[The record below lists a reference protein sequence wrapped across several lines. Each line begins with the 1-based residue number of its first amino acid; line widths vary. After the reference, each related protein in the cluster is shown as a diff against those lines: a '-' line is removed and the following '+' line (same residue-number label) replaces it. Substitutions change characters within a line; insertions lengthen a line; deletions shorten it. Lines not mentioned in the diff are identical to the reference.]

1 MKHIIKIKDKT
12 HNINLNLIVRE
23 SVIILVMAVTIAVA
37 INELRQASLPLF
49 GFDSTK
55 VAGIKQTSLPK
66 ITLTEAYN
74 LYRQHKV
81 VFVDARD
88 PFSFAEGHIKGAIN
102 MYPDEVALRLAQLKT
117 MLLAGAIVVTYC
129 DGPQCPL
136 SQETAQALQLQGVP
150 VVKVLA
156 DGWSLWV
163 NAGYPVTKGKI

>member
-1 MKHIIKIKDKT
+1 MKHIIKIKDKP
-12 HNINLNLIVRE
+12 HKINLNVIVKE
-23 SVIILVMAVTIAVA
+23 SLVILVMAVTIAVT

-55 VAGIKQTSLPK
+55 IAGIIRTNIPR

-88 PFSFAEGHIKGAIN
+88 PFSFEEGHIKGAIN
-102 MYPDEVALRLAQLKT
+102 MYPDEVAFRLAQLKA
-117 MLLAGAIVVTYC
+117 MLSAESIVVTYC
-129 DGPQCPL
+129 DGLQCPL
-136 SQETAQALQLQGVP
+136 SQETAQTLQSHGVP

-156 DGWSLWV
+156 DGWSLWI
-163 NAGYPVTKGKI
+163 NAGYPVTKGQI